1 MLDDDMLDDR
11 GLDLLFRKART
22 YRDFVPRQVSDEQ
35 LRAVFDL
42 ARMGPTS
49 ANCQPAR
56 FMFLRSAAAK
66 ARLIPFL
73 DKGNVRKVEAAAVTA
88 IVAHDL
94 HFHEQ
99 LTRIYPEDPRA
110 RTWFEGEARAAAVAE
125 AAFRNGTLQGAYF
138 IIAARA
144 LGLDAGPMSG
154 FKNAGVDQEFFPD
167 GRWRS
172 NFLINL
178 GHGDPARLKER
189 NPRLAFEEACR

>member
-1 MLDDDMLDDR
+1 MLDDSALDR
-11 GLDLLFRKART
+11 LFRNART
-22 YRDFVPRQVSDEQ
+22 FRDFQPRAVSDEQ
-35 LRAVFDL
+35 LRAVFAL

-56 FMFLRSAAAK
+56 FVFLRSPEAK
-66 ARLIPFL
+66 ARLIPLL

-94 HFHEQ
+94 HFYEQ
-99 LTRIYPEDPRA
+99 LERIYPEDPRA
-110 RTWFEGEARAAAVAE
+110 GSWFVGPERAAAVAE
-125 AAFRNGTLQGAYF
+125 AAFRNGSLQGAYF

-154 FKNAGVDQEFFPD
+154 FRNVGVDQEFFPD

-172 NFLINL
+172 NFLMNL
-178 GHGDPARLKER
+178 GYGDPARLKPR
-189 NPRLAFEEACR
+189 NPRLEFDDACRIL